1 MSRGC
6 WTLMQPMTPCRRGWT
21 AWQISCR
28 VALQALPII
37 PARPIGYVPSHARAN
52 EFLPRLPFPQSMRSR
67 DKHRG
72 LRNPLEAERFQV
84 SVEGERRVDAF
95 PLHQDLGCAIRVRN
109 ARRSMSP
116 EGCVGLPLDLFGDMQ
131 HSQGRGAP
139 DQAEDG
145 HSDASTRL
153 VKEKRDGLV
162 DHVVRR
168 VKETE
173 RVAGFRDSVK
183 DADCGC
189 VIPIVFQGPGDEC
202 SGVQEQLHRLRRRQ
216 RTSSTVEA
224 SVRLP
229 VENVLDKSKS
239 GSQDKS
245 PSRDAHSERACRAA
259 SFKVSPLASAVR
271 KTNA

>member
-6 WTLMQPMTPCRRGWT
+6 WTSMRHTTPCRPGWT

-52 EFLPRLPFPQSMRSR
+52 EFLPRLPFPRSMRSR

-95 PLHQDLGCAIRVRN
+95 PLHQNLGCAIRVRN

-116 EGCVGLPLDLFGDMQ
+116 ERRVGLPRDLFGDMQ

-153 VKEKRDGLV
+153 VEEKRDGLV

-173 RVAGFRDSVK
+173 RVAGFRDSLK
-183 DADCGC
+183 DADVGC
-189 VIPIVFQGPGDEC
+189 VISIVLHGPGDAWC
-202 SGVQEQLHRLRRRQ
+202 GVQEQLYRFRCRLWA
-216 RTSSTVEA
+216 SSSFQA
-224 SVRLP
+224 PVR
-229 VENVLDKSKS
+229 
-239 GSQDKS
+239 S
-245 PSRDAHSERACRAA
+245 P
-259 SFKVSPLASAVR
+259 
-271 KTNA
+271 